1 MNVLIVGANGQL
13 GRALQETAPSNANV
27 TPRDIPDLDIV
38 DTSAVLRVCR
48 ESSPDVVINAAAYT
62 AVDKA
67 ESESDL
73 AHAINVEG
81 VRNLAAASADVGASL
96 IHVSTDF
103 VFDGTSSTP
112 YRPEDEPSPV
122 SVYGRT
128 KHEGEVAVR
137 ELRPGSGTV
146 VRTAWLYGEH
156 GGNFVKT
163 MLRLM
168 RERDEISVV
177 ADQTGTPT
185 WASSLAG
192 ALWGLAAQSGLS
204 GIFHWTDGGQ
214 ATWHEFANA
223 VQEEALSLGILK
235 KAIPVHAITTD
246 EYPTPAQRPK
256 YSVLDC
262 TSTQEVLGYE
272 PADWRVNLRRMLKAM
287 RS

>member
-13 GRALQETAPSNANV
+13 GRALQETAPSNVNV

-38 DTSAVLRVCR
+38 DASAVLRVCH
-48 ESSPDVVINAAAYT
+48 ESLPDVVINAAAYT

-67 ESESDL
+67 ESEPGL

-81 VRNLAAASADVGASL
+81 VRNLATASADVGAGL

-112 YRPEDEPSPV
+112 YRPGDEPSPV
-122 SVYGRT
+122 SVYGKT
-128 KHEGEVAVR
+128 KREGEVAVR
-137 ELRPGSGTV
+137 ELLPGSGTV

-185 WASSLAG
+185 WASSLAE